1 MISESVENVPQRE
14 YNINVCFYYLEVN
27 MSFATT
33 TEMAENGAFL
43 EEELLVCVVKEE

>member
-33 TEMAENGAFL
+33 TEMAEKWSISRRRITRLCG
-43 EEELLVCVVKEE
+43 EG